1 MAEYQNAKSGIE
13 REMSPTSLPII
24 GPKISPI
31 SSEREKLEII
41 AKSLGIEYQN
51 LPDDTLRDTVSR
63 KLQDTG

>member
-1 MAEYQNAKSGIE
+1 MAEYQKAKSGIE
-13 REMSPTSLPII
+13 KEMSSTNIPVI

-51 LPDDTLRDTVSR
+51 LSDDTLRDTVSR
-63 KLQDTG
+63 KMQDAG